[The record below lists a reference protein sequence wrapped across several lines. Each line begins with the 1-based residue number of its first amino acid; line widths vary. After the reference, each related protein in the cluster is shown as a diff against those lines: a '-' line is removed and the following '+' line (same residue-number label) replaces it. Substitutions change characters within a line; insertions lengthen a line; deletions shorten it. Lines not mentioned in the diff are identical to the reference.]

1 MLAFVCLL
9 KWSVIIWLV
18 WHEYFPAWSF
28 IRFILKYYI
37 YPCQNFDFHHYYG
50 AELWNVKL
58 HEPFLVLQAGQ
69 PGSVKL
75 ARKQENHKSDIRRED
90 FSFKSKS
97 TPPQCNNIIDIID
110 IIANIKFRSV
120 KDAFQKT
127 LKEDISNITVTKC
140 FCHRRQNR

>member
-1 MLAFVCLL
+1 M
-9 KWSVIIWLV
+9 
-18 WHEYFPAWSF
+18 
-28 IRFILKYYI
+28 
-37 YPCQNFDFHHYYG
+37 
-50 AELWNVKL
+50 KL

-90 FSFKSKS
+90 FGFKSKS
-97 TPPQCNNIIDIID
+97 TPPQCEHMQAFEKEFLD

-127 LKEDISNITVTKC
+127 LKEDISNISVTKC